1 MQSVKWNK
9 EVFTPSKIIC
19 VGRNYAAH
27 IAELNNETPTNMV
40 LFAKPNS
47 AITDSLNSEHLGE
60 ALHYETELCFLV
72 KDKQLAAVAL
82 GLDLTKRGLQS
93 TLKEKGLPWERAK
106 AFNGS
111 ALFTEFVAVNASCHY
126 QFSLKI
132 DGIDTQLGDTR
143 LMLHNAEQ
151 ILAEINE
158 ALKNKVLPSEKY
170 QQSQRIWLEQSFPE
184 FSTYY
189 QRYILDPLKE
199 PATDEIATPVDHP

>member
-1 MQSVKWNK
+1 MQSVKWN
-9 EVFTPSKIIC
+9 EGLFTPSKIIC

-27 IAELNNETPTNMV
+27 IAELNNETPTSMV

-60 ALHYETELCFLV
+60 TLHYETELCFLV
-72 KDKQLAAVAL
+72 KNKQLAAVGL

-111 ALFTEFVAVNASCHY
+111 ALFTEFVVVNSNLHY

-132 DGIDTQLGDTR
+132 DGKDTQLGDTK

-151 ILAEINE
+151 ILAEISEFMDLEDGDIIMTGTPEGVGKVVANSTFAVTLMDGQQE
-158 ALKNKVLPSEKY
+158 LLSHQWQAL
-170 QQSQRIWLEQSFPE
+170 
-184 FSTYY
+184 
-189 QRYILDPLKE
+189 
-199 PATDEIATPVDHP
+199 

>member
-1 MQSVKWNK
+1 MRGICVQSVKWNK

-151 ILAEINE
+151 ILTEISEFMDLEDGDIIMTGTPEGVGKVVANSTFTVTLMDGQQVLLTHQWQ
-158 ALKNKVLPSEKY
+158 AL
-170 QQSQRIWLEQSFPE
+170 
-184 FSTYY
+184 
-189 QRYILDPLKE
+189 
-199 PATDEIATPVDHP
+199 

>member
-1 MQSVKWNK
+1 MRGICVQSVKWNK

-151 ILAEINE
+151 ILAEVSDFMDLEDGDIIMTGTPEGVGKVVANSSFAVTLMDDQQE
-158 ALKNKVLPSEKY
+158 LLSHQWQAL
-170 QQSQRIWLEQSFPE
+170 
-184 FSTYY
+184 
-189 QRYILDPLKE
+189 
-199 PATDEIATPVDHP
+199 